1 MDKWVQFDQS
11 IVAAIDH
18 AWHHRLSDLSV
29 YTGHISSTNIVTIL
43 NRSVIITNTTAR

>member
-18 AWHHRLSDLSV
+18 AWHHRLSASV
-29 YTGHISSTNIVTIL
+29 PVHGAHFEHKYCDNFEPICHN
-43 NRSVIITNTTAR
+43 N